1 MTIKKSKSNKYFIG
15 GWIVGLLFA
24 LGMMFIDL
32 PEQILSIN
40 TLLHLLTP
48 GGIAGFLGLLLSDY
62 IETRRRSTYGKYLI
76 YGLLG
81 TLAAVIIVCIFII
94 EAKDDIIIQIL
105 YLGAWTG
112 FIAGIALRLALD
124 EVVLSARKDN
134 KIENRTSKRD
144 KTKRS

>member
-1 MTIKKSKSNKYFIG
+1 M
-15 GWIVGLLFA
+15 
-24 LGMMFIDL
+24 
-32 PEQILSIN
+32 
-40 TLLHLLTP
+40 
-48 GGIAGFLGLLLSDY
+48 GLLLSDY